1 MTGRQRLIVLVTP
14 AMAVA
19 LAILATGHHYAA
31 AHAHKFAGNDSASV
45 DCLPCHVY
53 TIQNGL
59 LGRALQERYLSP
71 RELTVAA
78 DGKRLYVTAEE
89 SDLLL
94 VVDPEARTVV
104 ARVPVGKLPHS
115 VVVTQDGKTA
125 YVSNR
130 GSNSVSQVD
139 LAADRVSREIPVG
152 DAPAGLALDAAERF
166 LYVANGS
173 TNDVSVVDLGSGS
186 EGRRLAAGQNP
197 HGVALAPD
205 GEHVYVTNRL
215 SNPVPFRT
223 PSLTEITVI
232 DTRTQR
238 VTERRELD
246 GAVLMEGVG
255 FTPRGDLALVTLTR
269 PKNLLPAT
277 QVQGGWMVTYGLG
290 VLVPGDRG
298 PGRQVLLDD
307 ANAFYAD
314 PYGVAVTPDG
324 RLAFVSHAGA
334 DLVTV
339 VALDSLRR
347 VLAQV
352 PPQDVSRLGDDL
364 GLSSRFVVSRIPTGP
379 DPMGL
384 GVSPDGKLLYVA
396 EQLAD
401 RVAVISTDSLRQVGD
416 IDLGGPRRVTFVRRG
431 QILFHSAAHTM
442 QGQFS
447 CRTCHPEGH
456 SDGLT
461 YNIEADR
468 LGRDIVNN
476 LSLRELQGLAPYKW
490 NGKNVSLYRQCGFR
504 FAKFFTRTEAYSE
517 EQLDQLVAYIL
528 SLTYPHNRY
537 RTASGEPTPAQERGR
552 KIFERAVT
560 NTGQEIPVANRCV
573 TCHPA
578 PRYTNRQMADVGTR
592 GPTDRNSTFD
602 TPALVNLYDSP
613 PYLHDGRAATLEE
626 VWTRFGNENRHGQV
640 TDLTKLQ
647 LNDLIEYLRSL
658 GGAVDRK

>member
-1 MTGRQRLIVLVTP
+1 VTARQRLIVLATP
-14 AMAVA
+14 AVAVA
-19 LAILATGHHYAA
+19 VAILATGHHYAA

-53 TIQNGL
+53 PVQSGV
-59 LGRALQERYLSP
+59 LGRVLQERYLSP
-71 RELTVAA
+71 RELVVGR

-94 VVDPEARTVV
+94 VVDPGARTVL

-115 VVVTQDGKTA
+115 VVVTRDGKTA

-130 GSNSVSQVD
+130 GSNTISQVD
-139 LAADRVSREIPVG
+139 LARDRVSREIPVG

-173 TNDVSVVDLGSGS
+173 SNDVSVVDLTSGS
-186 EGRRLAAGQNP
+186 ECSRLAAGQNP

-223 PSLTEITVI
+223 PALTEVTVI

-238 VTERRELD
+238 VAERRELH
-246 GAVLMEGVG
+246 GAVLLEGMG
-255 FTPRGDLALVTLTR
+255 FTPRGDLALVTLVR

-298 PGRQVLLDD
+298 AVRQVLLDD
-307 ANAFYAD
+307 PNAFYAD

-339 VALDSLRR
+339 VAMDSLRR
-347 VLAQV
+347 VLAQAR
-352 PPQDVSRLGDDL
+352 PQDLNHLGEDL

-384 GVSPDGKLLYVA
+384 SLSPDGKFLYVA

-401 RVAVISTDSLRQVGD
+401 RVAVISTDSLRVVGE
-416 IDLGGPRRVTFVRRG
+416 IDLGGPRRITFVRRG
-431 QILFHSAAHTM
+431 QRLFHSAGRTL

-456 SDGLT
+456 TDGLT

-476 LSLRELQGLAPYKW
+476 LSLRELYGIAPYKW

-504 FAKFFTRTEAYSE
+504 FAKFFTRTQAYSE
-517 EQLDQLVAYIL
+517 EELDQLVAYEL
-528 SLTYPHNRY
+528 SLRYPHNRY
-537 RTASGEPTPAQERGR
+537 RSASGEPTPAQERGR
-552 KIFERAVT
+552 QIFERGVT
-560 NTGQEIPVANRCV
+560 TDGREIPVGNRCV
-573 TCHPA
+573 TCHPP
-578 PRYTNRQMADVGTR
+578 PRYTNRQMFDVGTK
-592 GPTDRNSTFD
+592 GPTDRNATFD

-626 VWTRFGNENRHGQV
+626 IWTRFGNENRHGQV
-640 TDLTKLQ
+640 TDLTKSQ

>member
-1 MTGRQRLIVLVTP
+1 MTRRQRITVLVTP
-14 AMAVA
+14 AGAVVLAMA
-19 LAILATGHHYAA
+19 ATGHHYAA

-53 TIQNGL
+53 PIQDGL
-59 LGRALQERYLSP
+59 LGKVLQERYLSP
-71 RELTVAA
+71 RELTVAR

-94 VVDPEARTVV
+94 VVDLEARAVV

-115 VVVTQDGKTA
+115 VVVTRDGKTA

-130 GSNSVSQVD
+130 GSDSVSQVD
-139 LAADRVSREIPVG
+139 LTRGRVAREFAVG
-152 DAPAGLALDAAERF
+152 DGPAGLALDGAEQF

-173 TNDVSVVDLGSGS
+173 SNDVSILDLASGS
-186 EGRRLAAGQNP
+186 ECSRLAAGQNP

-205 GEHVYVTNRL
+205 GEHIYVTNRL
-215 SNPVPFRT
+215 SHPVPFRT
-223 PSLTEITVI
+223 PPVTEITVI

-238 VTERRELD
+238 VAERRELH
-246 GAVLMEGVG
+246 GAILLEGMD

-277 QVQGGWMVTYGLG
+277 QVQGGWMVTFGLG
-290 VLVPGDRG
+290 ALIPGDHG
-298 PGRQVLLDD
+298 ESWQVLLDD

-339 VALDSLRR
+339 IALDSLRQ
-347 VLAQV
+347 VLAQAR
-352 PPQDVSRLGDDL
+352 PEEADRLGNDL
-364 GLSSRFVVSRIPTGP
+364 GLSSRYVVSRIPTGS

-384 GVSPDGKLLYVA
+384 RVSPDGKFVYVA

-401 RVAVISTDSLRQVGD
+401 RVAVVSVDSLRVVGE
-416 IDLGGPRRVTFVRRG
+416 IDLGGPRRTSFVRRG
-431 QILFHSAAHTM
+431 QRLFHSAGHTL

-456 SDGLT
+456 TDGLT

-476 LSLRELQGLAPYKW
+476 LSLRELYGTAPYKW

-504 FAKFFTRTEAYSE
+504 FAKFFTRTQAFSE
-517 EQLDQLVAYIL
+517 EQLDQLVAYEL
-528 SLTYPHNRY
+528 SLRYLPNRY
-537 RTASGEPTPAQERGR
+537 RSASGELTPAQERGR
-552 KIFERAVT
+552 KIFERGVT
-560 NTGQEIPVANRCV
+560 NDGRMIPVENRCV
-573 TCHPA
+573 TCHPP
-578 PRYTNRQMADVGTR
+578 PRYTNRQMFDVGTK
-592 GPTDRNSTFD
+592 GPTDRNGKFD

-626 VWTRFGNENRHGQV
+626 IWTRFGSENRHGRV
-640 TDLTKLQ
+640 TDLTKSQ

-658 GGAVDRK
+658 GGAMDQR

>member
-1 MTGRQRLIVLVTP
+1 VTTRQRLIVLLMP
-14 AMAVA
+14 AVA
-19 LAILATGHHYAA
+19 VFLGVAATGHHYAS
-31 AHAHKFAGNDSASV
+31 AHAHKYAANDSASP

-53 TIQNGL
+53 PIQRGI
-59 LGRALQERYLSP
+59 LGKLLQERYLSP
-71 RELTVAA
+71 REVTVSP
-78 DGKRLYVTAEE
+78 DGTRLYVTAEE

-94 VVDPEARTVV
+94 IVDLETRTVV

-115 VVVTQDGKTA
+115 VVVTRDGKTA

-139 LAADRVSREIPVG
+139 LAAGQVSRQLAVG
-152 DAPAGLALDAAERF
+152 DAPAGMALDAAERF

-173 TNDVSVVDLGSGS
+173 SNDVSVLDLASGR
-186 EGRRLAAGQNP
+186 ECRRLAAGQNP

-205 GEHVYVTNRL
+205 GEHLYITNRL

-223 PSLTEITVI
+223 PPVTEITVI

-238 VTERRELD
+238 VAERRELHD
-246 GAVLMEGVG
+246 ALMLEGLD
-255 FTPRGDLALVTLTR
+255 FAPRGDLALVTLIR

-277 QVQGGWMVTYGLG
+277 QVQGGWMVTFGLG
-290 VLVPGDRG
+290 ALVPGDHG
-298 PGRQVLLDD
+298 AVRQVLLDD

-314 PYGVAVTPDG
+314 PYQVAVTPDG

-339 VALDSLRR
+339 IAMDSLRR
-347 VLAQV
+347 VLTQAR
-352 PPQDVSRLGDDL
+352 PQDADRLGDDL
-364 GLSSRFVVSRIPTGP
+364 GLSSRYVVSRIPTGSN
-379 DPMGL
+379 PMGL
-384 GVSPDGKLLYVA
+384 RLSPNGKFLYVA
-396 EQLAD
+396 ERLAD
-401 RVAVISTDSLRQVGD
+401 RVAVVSVDSLRLVGE
-416 IDLGGPRRVTFVRRG
+416 IDLGGPHRTTFVRRG
-431 QILFHSAAHTM
+431 QRLFHSAGHTL

-456 SDGLT
+456 TDGLT
-461 YNIEADR
+461 YNIEADQ

-476 LSLRELQGLAPYKW
+476 LSLRELQGTAPYKW

-504 FAKFFTRTEAYSE
+504 FAKFFTRTQAYSE
-517 EQLDQLVAYIL
+517 RELDQLVAYEL
-528 SLTYPHNRY
+528 SLTYPPNRY
-537 RTASGEPTPAQERGR
+537 RSASGDLTAVQERGR
-552 KIFERAVT
+552 RIFERGAT
-560 NTGQEIPVANRCV
+560 NAGTEIPLANRCV

-613 PYLHDGRAATLEE
+613 PYLHDGRAASLEE
-626 VWTRFGNENRHGQV
+626 IWTRFGNENRHGQV
-640 TDLTKLQ
+640 TDLTKSQ